1 LDSGSKGRRFE
12 SSQVR
17 HFPLIHGRFQA
28 PCGFFMLRVRFLT
41 TGRGITAPMHLLNQ
55 RILGIAILFLLGML
69 VTVKR
74 VATGSILDKPKG
86 NLMVQFVNI
95 FNLFFLL
102 VVNPI
107 AAVLLITRRLATIDP
122 THIAINEP
130 WILMVLEI
138 AGLLKY
144 VIGFLLMAWGLI
156 TLGRSYQLGGSAP
169 RSEDK
174 MVADGP
180 FRLVRHPM
188 YTAALGISFG
198 LTCLIQSWGF
208 FCVFCIYLVLIF
220 LLIPL
225 EEDGLLKAY
234 GEQYV
239 SYRQKTRKLVP
250 FVY

>member
-1 LDSGSKGRRFE
+1 
-12 SSQVR
+12 
-17 HFPLIHGRFQA
+17 
-28 PCGFFMLRVRFLT
+28 
-41 TGRGITAPMHLLNQ
+41 MHLLDQ

-69 VTVKR
+69 VIVKR
-74 VATGSILDKPKG
+74 AATGSILDKPKG
-86 NLMVQFVNI
+86 NLMVQLVNI

-107 AAVLLITRRLATIDP
+107 IAILLITRRLATIDP
-122 THIAINEP
+122 THMTINKP

-138 AGLLKY
+138 IGLLKY
-144 VIGFLLMAWGLI
+144 AIGYFLMAGALI
-156 TLGRSYQLGGSAP
+156 TLGRNYQLGGSAP

-174 MVADGP
+174 MVVHGP

-198 LTCLIQSWGF
+198 LACLIQSWAL
-208 FCVFCIYLVLIF
+208 FCVFCVYLVLIF
-220 LLIPL
+220 LLIPV
-225 EEDGLLKAY
+225 EENGLRKAY

-239 SYRQKTRKLVP
+239 SYQRKTKKLVP